1 VTTLLL
7 VLFDGQAN
15 DAAPASLSALRTGNQ
30 PVTKIWP
37 GTELTQNLDVGMS
50 PAGQHEDFALLLART
65 IDAPDV
71 GPYCASLV

>member
-7 VLFDGQAN
+7 VLFDRQAN

-37 GTELTQNLDVGMS
+37 GTESTQNLDVGMS
-50 PAGQHEDFALLLART
+50 PAGQH
-65 IDAPDV
+65 
-71 GPYCASLV
+71 